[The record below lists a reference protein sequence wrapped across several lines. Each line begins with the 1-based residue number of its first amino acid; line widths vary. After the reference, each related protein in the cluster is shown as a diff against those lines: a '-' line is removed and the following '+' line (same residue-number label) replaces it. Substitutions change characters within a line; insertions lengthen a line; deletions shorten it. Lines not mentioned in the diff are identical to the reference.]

1 MQNQDS
7 APLIRSNQPLEEL
20 LQSAT
25 DEELS
30 AVVDTLLGQESS
42 RLFDNNEARRA
53 VQKQR
58 DFGCL
63 HEAAGSIA
71 TEICALGSNTVARA
85 FRRGAPVDYLEVV
98 RDVARF
104 LKVELPKGS
113 LSVQEVETLLLEEL
127 TEQVLAGKSDEEK
140 EELRQQLE
148 DSADAS
154 LFRRDS
160 AASLNSTSIM
170 STLSAAQLTQFLG
183 GKGSAAASGLMFG
196 ALLGLRALPVV
207 GLVSTGISLA
217 KAYKRT
223 TPEQEVIVPVVI
235 QVALIRRRIVNDDY
249 NSFFSELRAC
259 L

>member
-30 AVVDTLLGQESS
+30 AVVDTLLSQESS
-42 RLFDNNEARRA
+42 RLFDKNDARQA
-53 VQKQR
+53 IQKQR
-58 DFGCL
+58 DSKCL
-63 HEAAGSIA
+63 HEAADSIA

-85 FRRGAPVDYLEVV
+85 FRRGAPVEYLEVV
-98 RDVARF
+98 RDIARF
-104 LKVELPKGS
+104 LNVQLPKGTIG
-113 LSVQEVETLLLEEL
+113 VQEMEALLLEKL
-127 TEQVLAGKSDEEK
+127 IAQVLEGKSDEEK

-148 DSADAS
+148 DTVDAS
-154 LFRRDS
+154 LFSGDS
-160 AASLNSTSIM
+160 DDSLNSSSIM
-170 STLSAAQLTQFLG
+170 NKLSAAQLTQLLG
-183 GKGSAAASGLMFG
+183 GKGSVAASGLMFG
-196 ALLGLRALPVV
+196 ALLGMRALPVV
-207 GLVSTGISLA
+207 GLVSTGVSLA

-223 TPEQEVIVPVVI
+223 MPEQEVIVPVVI
-235 QVALIRRRIVNDDY
+235 QIALIRRRIMNDDY

>member
-1 MQNQDS
+1 MQSQDS
-7 APLIRSNQPLEEL
+7 APLIRNNQPLGEL
-20 LQSAT
+20 LRSAT
-25 DEELS
+25 DAELL
-30 AVVDTLLGQESS
+30 AVVATLLSQESS

-235 QVALIRRRIVNDDY
+235 QIALIRRRIMNDDY
-249 NSFFSELRAC
+249 NSFLSELRAC

>member
-1 MQNQDS
+1 MHNQDS
-7 APLIRSNQPLEEL
+7 LPLIRSNQPLKEL
-20 LQSAT
+20 LRSAT
-25 DEELS
+25 GDELS
-30 AVVDTLLGQESS
+30 AVVDTLLSQESS
-42 RLFDNNEARRA
+42 RLFDNNEARQA
-53 VQKQR
+53 IQKQR
-58 DFGCL
+58 DAGCL
-63 HEAAGSIA
+63 HEVADSIA

-85 FRRGAPVDYLEVV
+85 FRRGAPVEYLEVV

-104 LKVELPKGS
+104 FKVELPKGS
-113 LSVQEVETLLLEEL
+113 LGEQEIETRLLEEL
-127 TEQVLAGKSDEEK
+127 TEKVLAGKSDEEK

-148 DSADAS
+148 DTADAS
-154 LFRRDS
+154 LFRTDS
-160 AASLNSTSIM
+160 KVTLNSSSIVNK
-170 STLSAAQLTQFLG
+170 LSAAQLTQFLG
-183 GKGSAAASGLMFG
+183 GKGSVATSGLMFG

-235 QVALIRRRIVNDDY
+235 QVALIRRRIMNDDY